1 MTNLVAHG
9 GSADR
14 RNPPEPVFVLAPPCT
29 FSWVLCA
36 MLGQHDDAY
45 ALPELHLFRTESVGE
60 WLDLCRTESFEM
72 DHGLLRVVAELYFGQ
87 QTERTVIA
95 ARGWLHRRA
104 HITTGLLFEDLTER
118 VKPRVAIEK
127 SPSHVYSMD
136 ILRRIWEMFP
146 QARFVHLTS
155 HPRSYCEIVVQA
167 LDRSGREREP
177 GPSDWL
183 AQLASY
189 PLDDA
194 GPPLTS
200 QPDPQGGWLALHRNI
215 CAFLESVPDDQKR
228 RIKGED
234 VLRGEEECLTSF
246 AAWLGLRTDP
256 PTIDQMRYPQ
266 RSPYARQGP
275 ASARL
280 GSDAFIFGGCR
291 CPAEWRRPQ
300 DLDGPVGWRAD
311 GADLATAVKQLA
323 REFDYQ

>member
-1 MTNLVAHG
+1 MTTLLAHG
-9 GSADR
+9 DSADR
-14 RNPPEPVFVLAPPCT
+14 RSPPEPVFVLAPPCT

-36 MLGQHDDAY
+36 MLGQHDEAY
-45 ALPELHLFRTESVGE
+45 ALPELHLFLTESVGE

-72 DHGLLRVVAELYFGQ
+72 DHGLLRAVAELYFGQ
-87 QTERTVIA
+87 QTERTVTA

-127 SPSHVYSMD
+127 SPSYVYSMD
-136 ILRRIWEMFP
+136 ILQRVRAMFP

-155 HPRSYCEIVVQA
+155 HPRSYCETVVQA
-167 LDRSGREREP
+167 LRRHRKEREL
-177 GPSDWL
+177 GSSHWL
-183 AQLASY
+183 VQLASY

-194 GPPLTS
+194 GPPTTN
-200 QPDPQGGWLALHRNI
+200 QPDPQGAWLRLHSNI

-234 VLRGEEECLTSF
+234 VLRGEEECLASF

-256 PTIDQMRYPQ
+256 PAIDQMRHPQ
-266 RSPYARQGP
+266 WSPYAPQGP

-280 GSDAFIFGGCR
+280 GSDAFVFGGCR

-300 DLDGPVGWRAD
+300 QLDGPVGWRAD
-311 GADLATAVKQLA
+311 GADLAPAVKQLA
-323 REFDYQ
+323 QEFDYQ